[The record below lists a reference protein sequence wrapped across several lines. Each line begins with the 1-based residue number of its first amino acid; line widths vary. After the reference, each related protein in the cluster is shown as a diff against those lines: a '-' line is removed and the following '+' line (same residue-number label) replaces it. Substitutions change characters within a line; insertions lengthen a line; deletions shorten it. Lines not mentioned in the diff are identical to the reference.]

1 MSENLFIFNHKVI
14 AAINSGNKQVVKE
27 MISQSTAWLPFW
39 TLAVI
44 QTKKEDMVEFWL
56 ETAPADNVISDL
68 CSLTASLVLYVSNM
82 SNSSSFYQWLEKQD
96 MKKFD
101 AIFSQYNPYR
111 AFLEQRKKLKKALD
125 DDALLATA
133 HEIIDSLHSQLAD
146 LYALRG

>member
-1 MSENLFIFNHKVI
+1 MSENLFLFNHKVI
-14 AAINSGNKQVVKE
+14 AAINSGNKQLVTE

-39 TLAVI
+39 TLAVL
-44 QTKKEDMVEFWL
+44 QTKKEDMVDFWL
-56 ETAPADNVISDL
+56 ETAPSDNVISDL
-68 CSLTASLVLYVSNM
+68 CSLTASCVLYIYKM
-82 SNSSSFYQWLEKQD
+82 SSSPSFYEWIDRQD
-96 MKKFD
+96 MTKFD

-111 AFLEQRKKLKKALD
+111 AFLEQRKRLQKAAD